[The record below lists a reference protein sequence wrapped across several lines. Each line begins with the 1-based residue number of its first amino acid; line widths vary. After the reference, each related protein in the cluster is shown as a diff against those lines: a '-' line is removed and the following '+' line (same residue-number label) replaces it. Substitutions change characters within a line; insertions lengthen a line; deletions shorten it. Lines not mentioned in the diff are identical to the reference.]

1 MRVSGEARLITFHR
15 QHAFGMPSGTT
26 IVDMDNN
33 AILKVNFEDLPEDQQ
48 TLITKAIE
56 EFHEK
61 CLLSYS
67 KMHDSIVQKTPP
79 PSVLLHG

>member
-1 MRVSGEARLITFHR
+1 
-15 QHAFGMPSGTT
+15 MPSGTT

-48 TLITKAIE
+48 TLITKATE

-67 KMHDSIVQKTPP
+67 KTRDSIVKKTPP
-79 PSVLLHG
+79 PSVLLHGQNEEAEARVAA